1 MKMSWNLNIYSKK
14 CSFHCI
20 ETLSET
26 NKNQQENRAGEM
38 TQKVKAFA
46 TNPKN
51 MSFFPATFSLTSV
64 WYDVFIYQYMNIVRI
79 FNNRQNMHI

>member
-1 MKMSWNLNIYSKK
+1 
-14 CSFHCI
+14 
-20 ETLSET
+20 
-26 NKNQQENRAGEM
+26 
-38 TQKVKAFA
+38 
-46 TNPKN
+46 